1 MKPWYTLLFLGV
13 VLGALALIGA
23 VMPESGVKLGALE
36 LDFPDPRT
44 LLHPAQEEKVDISD
58 IIALEVDSLTEEA
71 VDTLVVDTPKVPIK
85 VMIAYPNDDPGMLRP
100 ALAALNNAS
109 KGARPVRVLH
119 YGDSQLEGD
128 RITSYLRNK
137 FQLRW
142 GGGGTGLVPILD
154 VGPSF
159 SVDREPSENWKRYS
173 VMERQKP
180 ALGHERFG
188 ALWSFCRY
196 TPATVDSL
204 IVDSVVSEGSILFRK
219 VKRAY
224 GRSQQYSRCHVFFG
238 HNRRPLTLELS
249 VDGGIPESREYE
261 ASNALRIA
269 DFNLG
274 TPSSVKLTFKGA
286 DSPEVY
292 GVSFES
298 ANGVA
303 VDNIAARGAGG
314 TELRKI
320 DKGLL
325 SAMYGALDVKLL
337 ILQYG
342 GNAIPYIG
350 SADDAEQ
357 YGSWVGSQITALKK
371 LCPDAPVLFIGPSDM
386 SVKEG
391 TTWVTRPW
399 VEETNAALKKHAL
412 ANGAA
417 FFDLYTAMGGRNSMV
432 SWVEA
437 DPPLAAPD
445 YTHFSP
451 QGASK
456 MAELFCTALFNDLQG
471 LAKTDVKN
479 VE

>member
-1 MKPWYTLLFLGV
+1 MKPWQTLLFLAA
-13 VLGALALIGA
+13 VLGALALIGLT
-23 VMPESGVKLGALE
+23 MPAEGISIGTLQME
-36 LDFPDPRT
+36 FPEPRT
-44 LLHPAQEEKVDISD
+44 VLHMPDEGKVDISD
-58 IIALEVDSLTEEA
+58 IIALEVDSLNSA
-71 VDTLVVDTPKVPIK
+71 QVDTLVSDTPRVPVKVA
-85 VMIAYPNDDPGMLRP
+85 IAYPNDDPGMLRP
-100 ALAALNNAS
+100 ALAALNGAT

-128 RITSYLRNK
+128 RVTSYLRNK

-142 GGGGTGLVPILD
+142 GGGGTGLVPIID

-159 SVDREPSENWKRYS
+159 SVDREPSDNWIRYS

-180 ALGHERFG
+180 PLGHERFG

-196 TPATVDSL
+196 TPPLADSL
-204 IVDSVVSEGSILFRK
+204 IVDSAVKEGTIIFRK

-224 GRSQQYSRCHVFFG
+224 GRSQQYSHCRVFFG

-249 VDGGIPESREYE
+249 VDGGVPGSKEYE
-261 ASNALRIA
+261 ASSALHIT
-269 DFNLG
+269 DFELG
-274 TPSSVKLTFKGA
+274 SPSSVKLTFKGA

-292 GVSFES
+292 GISFES
-298 ANGVA
+298 ANGVV

-314 TELRKI
+314 TELRRL

-325 SAMYGALDVKLL
+325 GAMYDALNVKLL
-337 ILQYG
+337 VLQYG
-342 GNAIPYIG
+342 GNAIPHIE
-350 SADDAEQ
+350 SAEEADE
-357 YGSWVGSQITALKK
+357 YGSWLGSQIVTLKK
-371 LCPDAPVLFIGPSDM
+371 LCPDAPVILIGPSDM
-386 SVKEG
+386 SIKEG

-399 VEETNAALKKHAL
+399 VEETNMALKKHAL

-417 FFDLYTAMGGRNSMV
+417 YFDLYTAMGGRNSMV
-432 SWVEA
+432 SWVET

-471 LAKTDVKN
+471 LTKTETKN

>member
-1 MKPWYTLLFLGV
+1 MKAWQTVLFLCA
-13 VLGALALIGA
+13 VLCALALIGKA
-23 VMPESGVKLGALE
+23 MPKDGVQLGTLTVE
-36 LDFPDPRT
+36 FPD
-44 LLHPAQEEKVDISD
+44 LLATVDAPPEEKVDISA
-58 IIALEVDSLTEEA
+58 IIALEVDSLNSDRVDTLA
-71 VDTLVVDTPKVPIK
+71 VDTPRVP
-85 VMIAYPNDDPGMLRP
+85 VNVAIAYPNDDPGMLRP
-100 ALAALNNAS
+100 ALAALNNAG

-159 SVDREPSENWKRYS
+159 SVDREPSDNWKRYS

-180 ALGHERFG
+180 ALNHERFG

-196 TPATVDSL
+196 TAAVADSL
-204 IVDSVVSEGSILFRK
+204 IVDSAVSEGSILFRK

-224 GRSQQYSRCHVFFG
+224 GRSQQYSRCRVFFG
-238 HNRRPLTLELS
+238 NNRRPVTVELS
-249 VDGGIPESREYE
+249 VDGGVPESKEYG
-261 ASNALRIA
+261 SGTALRVA
-269 DFNLG
+269 DFGLG
-274 TPSSVKLTFKGA
+274 SPSSVKLTFKGA

-298 ANGVA
+298 ANGVV

-325 SAMYGALDVKLL
+325 RAMYDALDVKLL

-342 GNAIPYIG
+342 GNAIPHIANAEE
-350 SADDAEQ
+350 ADE
-357 YGSWVGSQITALKK
+357 YGSWVASQVIALKK
-371 LCPDAPVLFIGPSDM
+371 LCPGAPVLFIGPSDM
-386 SVKEG
+386 SIKDG
-391 TTWVTRPW
+391 TDWVTRPW
-399 VEETNAALKKHAL
+399 VEETNAALKRHML

-417 FFDLYTAMGGRNSMV
+417 YFDLYTAMGGRNSMV

-456 MAELFCTALFNDLQG
+456 MAELFCTALFNDLQA
-471 LAKTDVKN
+471 LSKPPATVAP
-479 VE
+479 

>member
-1 MKPWYTLLFLGV
+1 MKPGHTLLFLGA
-13 VLGALALIGA
+13 VLGALALIGLA
-23 VMPESGVKLGALE
+23 IPESGMRLGALE
-36 LDFPDPRT
+36 LDFPDPRG
-44 LLHPAQEEKVDISD
+44 LISSAQEKKVDISD
-58 IIALEVDSLTEEA
+58 IIALEVDSLTGG
-71 VDTLVVDTPKVPIK
+71 DTLVTDTPKVPIK
-85 VMIAYPNDDPGMLRP
+85 GMIAYPNDDPGMLRP
-100 ALAALNNAS
+100 ALAALNAAARGS
-109 KGARPVRVLH
+109 RPVHVLH

-128 RITSYLRNK
+128 RVTSYLRNK

-142 GGGGTGLVPILD
+142 GGGGTGLVPIID

-159 SVDREPSENWKRYS
+159 SIDREPSGNWKRYS
-173 VMERQKP
+173 VMERQRP
-180 ALGHERFG
+180 ALRHERFG
-188 ALWSFCRY
+188 ALWSFCRF
-196 TPATVDSL
+196 TPPVADSL
-204 IVDSVVSEGSILFRK
+204 IVDSLAQEGSIVFRK

-224 GRSQQYSRCHVFFG
+224 GRSQQYSRCRVFFG
-238 HNRRPLTLELS
+238 HQQRPVKLELS
-249 VDGGIPESREYE
+249 IDGGIPEFREFE
-261 ASNALRIA
+261 AGNALRIA

-274 TPSSVKLTFKGA
+274 SPTSVKLTFIGA

-298 ANGVA
+298 VNGVV

-325 SAMYGALDVKLL
+325 AAMYDALDVKLL

-342 GNAIPYIG
+342 GNAVPYIDG
-350 SADDAEQ
+350 PAAAEE
-357 YGSWVGSQITALKK
+357 YASWVGSQIVAIKK

-386 SVKEG
+386 SIKDG
-391 TTWVTRPW
+391 TTWTTRPF

-412 ANGAA
+412 LNGAA

-456 MAELFCTALFNDLQG
+456 MAELFCTALFNDLQAI
-471 LAKTDVKN
+471 AKTDAAHVD
-479 VE
+479 

>member
-1 MKPWYTLLFLGV
+1 MKPGTTLLFIGA

-23 VMPESGVKLGALE
+23 VMPANGVKLGSLE
-36 LDFPDPRT
+36 LAFPDPSV
-44 LLHPAQEEKVDISD
+44 LLSATPEEKVDISD
-58 IIALEVDSLTEEA
+58 IIALEVDSLTEDA
-71 VDTLVVDTPKVPIK
+71 ADTLAVDTPKVPIK
-85 VMIAYPNDDPGMLRP
+85 VAIVYPNDDPGMLRP

-173 VMERQKP
+173 VMERQRP

-196 TPATVDSL
+196 SPPVADSL
-204 IVDSVVSEGSILFRK
+204 IVDSVLGEGSILFRK

-224 GRSQQYSRCHVFFG
+224 GRSQQYSKCRVFFG
-238 HNRRPLTLELS
+238 HNRRALTLELS
-249 VDGGIPESREYE
+249 VDGGVPESKEYE
-261 ASNALRIA
+261 ASNVLRIA

-274 TPSSVKLTFKGA
+274 SPSSVKLTFKGA

-298 ANGVA
+298 ANGVV

-320 DKGLL
+320 DKALL
-325 SAMYGALDVKLL
+325 SAMYHALDVKLL

-342 GNAIPYIG
+342 GNAIPHIE
-350 SADDAEQ
+350 SAQEADE
-357 YGSWVGSQITALKK
+357 YGSWVGSQLIALKK

-386 SVKEG
+386 SIKEG
-391 TTWVTRPW
+391 TTWITRPW

-417 FFDLYTAMGGRNSMV
+417 YFDLYTAMGGRNSMV

-471 LAKTDVKN
+471 LAKTEMKN

>member
-1 MKPWYTLLFLGV
+1 MRPGYTLFFLGL
-13 VLGALALIGA
+13 VLGVLALIGKL
-23 VMPESGVKLGALE
+23 MPEGGMKLGALE
-36 LDFPDPRT
+36 LAFPDPST
-44 LLHPAQEEKVDISD
+44 LLFSAPEKKVDISD
-58 IIALEVDSLTEEA
+58 IIALKVDSLTDVA
-71 VDTLVVDTPKVPIK
+71 IDTLVVDTPKVPIK

-100 ALAALNNAS
+100 ALAALNAAS

-142 GGGGTGLVPILD
+142 GGGGTGLVPIID

-180 ALGHERFG
+180 VLDHERFG
-188 ALWSFCRY
+188 ALWSFCRF
-196 TPATVDSL
+196 TPPFSDSL
-204 IVDSVVSEGSILFRK
+204 IVDSVPSEGSILFRK

-224 GRSQQYSRCHVFFG
+224 GRSQQYSKCRVFFG
-238 HNRRPLTLELS
+238 HNRRALTLDLS
-249 VDGGIPESREYE
+249 VDGGVPESREFE
-261 ASNALRIA
+261 AGTALRIA

-274 TPSSVKLTFKGA
+274 SPSSVKLTFKGA

-298 ANGVA
+298 ANGVV

-325 SAMYGALDVKLL
+325 RSMYDALDVKML

-342 GNAIPYIG
+342 GNAIPHIE
-350 SADDAEQ
+350 SAEEADE
-357 YGSWVGSQITALKK
+357 YGSWLGSQIIALKK
-371 LCPDAPVLFIGPSDM
+371 LCPGAPVILIGPSDM
-386 SVKEG
+386 SVKDG
-391 TTWVTRPW
+391 TTWATRPW

-456 MAELFCTALFNDLQG
+456 MAEMFCTALFNDLHG
-471 LAKTDVKN
+471 LSKPSATVAP
-479 VE
+479 

>member
-1 MKPWYTLLFLGV
+1 MKPGYTLVFVGSV
-13 VLGALALIGA
+13 MGALALIGRA
-23 VMPESGVKLGALE
+23 MPKEGVKLGALTLE
-36 LDFPDPRT
+36 FPDPFAT
-44 LLHPAQEEKVDISD
+44 LYMAPEEKVDISA
-58 IIALEVDSLTEEA
+58 IIALEVDSLTEVTADTLA
-71 VDTLVVDTPKVPIK
+71 VDTQKVAIK
-85 VMIAYPNDDPGMLRP
+85 VAIAYPNDDPGMLRP

-142 GGGGTGLVPILD
+142 GGGGTGLVPIID

-180 ALGHERFG
+180 PLGHERFG

-196 TPATVDSL
+196 TRPVADSL
-204 IVDSVVSEGSILFRK
+204 IVDSLVEEGSITFRK

-224 GRSQQYSRCHVFFG
+224 GRSQQYSRCRVFFG
-238 HNRRPLTLELS
+238 HHRRPLTLELG
-249 VDGGIPESREYE
+249 VDGGVPETKEYK
-261 ASNALRIA
+261 ASNALQVA

-274 TPSSVKLTFKGA
+274 SPSSVKLTFTGA

-298 ANGVA
+298 ANGVV

-325 SAMYGALDVKLL
+325 KAMYDALDVKLL
-337 ILQYG
+337 VLQYG
-342 GNAIPYIG
+342 GNAIPHIAD
-350 SADDAEQ
+350 SAEADE
-357 YGSWVGSQITALKK
+357 YGSWLGSQIVALKK
-371 LCPDAPVLFIGPSDM
+371 LCPNAPVILIGPSDM
-386 SVKEG
+386 SIKEG
-391 TTWVTRPW
+391 TSWVTRPF
-399 VEETNAALKKHAL
+399 VEEVNTSLKKHAL
-412 ANGAA
+412 ANDAA
-417 FFDLYTAMGGRNSMV
+417 YFDLYTAMGGRNSMV

-471 LAKTDVKN
+471 LTSTEVKH

>member
-1 MKPWYTLLFLGV
+1 MKPWHTVLFLCA
-13 VLGALALIGA
+13 VLGSLALIGK
-23 VMPESGVKLGALE
+23 VMPEDGVELGELSLE
-36 LDFPDPRT
+36 FPDPLLT
-44 LLHPAQEEKVDISD
+44 LQAQKEKKVDISG
-58 IIALEVDSLTEEA
+58 IIALEVDSLNTVEA
-71 VDTLVVDTPKVPIK
+71 DTLVADTPHVP
-85 VMIAYPNDDPGMLRP
+85 VNVAIAYPNGDPGMLRP

-137 FQLRW
+137 FQLKW
-142 GGGGTGLVPILD
+142 GGGGTGLVPIID

-196 TPATVDSL
+196 TPAMADSL
-204 IVDSVVSEGSILFRK
+204 IVDSMVAEGSIVFRK

-224 GRSQQYSRCHVFFG
+224 GRSQQYSRCRVFFG
-238 HNRRPLTLELS
+238 HNKRPVTLELS
-249 VDGGIPESREYE
+249 VDGGVPESKEYE
-261 ASNALRIA
+261 ATTGLRIA
-269 DFNLG
+269 DFSLG
-274 TPSSVKLTFKGA
+274 SPSSVKLTFKGA

-298 ANGVA
+298 ANGVV

-314 TELRKI
+314 TELRKL

-325 SAMYGALDVKLL
+325 RTMYDALDVKLL

-342 GNAIPYIG
+342 GNAIPHIE
-350 SADDAEQ
+350 SAAEADE
-357 YGSWVGSQITALKK
+357 YGSWVASQIITLKK

-386 SVKEG
+386 SIKDG

-417 FFDLYTAMGGRNSMV
+417 YFDLYTAMGGRNSMV

-456 MAELFCTALFNDLQG
+456 MAELFCTALFNDLQA
-471 LAKTDVKN
+471 LAKTEAKH

>member
-1 MKPWYTLLFLGV
+1 MKPWYTLLFLGM
-13 VLGALALIGA
+13 VLCALALIGVA
-23 VMPESGVKLGALE
+23 MPEEGLKLAGMDLA
-36 LDFPDPRT
+36 FPDPRV
-44 LLHPAQEEKVDISD
+44 LMYSVPEEKVDISD
-58 IIALEVDSLTEEA
+58 IIALEVDSAMEDSVEA
-71 VDTLVVDTPKVPIK
+71 LAVDTPKVPIK
-85 VMIAYPNDDPGMLRP
+85 VMIVYPNDDPGMLRP
-100 ALAALNNAS
+100 ALAALNNAT

-137 FQLRW
+137 FQLKW
-142 GGGGTGLVPILD
+142 GGGGTGLVPIID

-196 TPATVDSL
+196 TPAIVDSL
-204 IVDSVVSEGSILFRK
+204 IVDSVAGEGSIVFRK
-219 VKRAY
+219 VRRAY
-224 GRSQQYSRCHVFFG
+224 GRSQQYSRCRVFFG
-238 HNRRPLTLELS
+238 HNKRPVTLELS
-249 VDGGIPESREYE
+249 VDGGVPESKEYE
-261 ASNALRIA
+261 ASNTLRIA

-274 TPSSVKLTFKGA
+274 SPSSVKLTFKGA

-298 ANGVA
+298 ANGVV

-325 SAMYGALDVKLL
+325 RAMYDALDVKLL

-342 GNAIPYIG
+342 GNAIPHIEDAE
-350 SADDAEQ
+350 SADD
-357 YGSWVGSQITALKK
+357 YGSWLGSQIIAMKK
-371 LCPDAPVLFIGPSDM
+371 LCPSAPVILIGPSDM
-386 SVKEG
+386 SIKEG

-399 VEETNAALKKHAL
+399 VEEVNAALKKHAL

-417 FFDLYTAMGGRNSMV
+417 YFDLYTAMGGRNSMV

-471 LAKTDVKN
+471 LAKTEEKH

>member
-1 MKPWYTLLFLGV
+1 MKPWQTLLFV
-13 VLGALALIGA
+13 CAALGALALIGKA
-23 VMPESGVKLGALE
+23 MPREGLKIGSLTLA
-36 LDFPDPRT
+36 FPDP
-44 LLHPAQEEKVDISD
+44 LLALYMPPVEKVDISD
-58 IIALEVDSLTEEA
+58 IIALEVDSLGTVEA
-71 VDTLVVDTPKVPIK
+71 DTLVIDPPHVP
-85 VMIAYPNDDPGMLRP
+85 VNVALAYPNNDPGMLRP
-100 ALAALNNAS
+100 ALDALNNAVN
-109 KGARPVRVLH
+109 GPRPVRVLH

-137 FQLRW
+137 FQLKW
-142 GGGGTGLVPILD
+142 GGGGTGLVPIID

-188 ALWSFCRY
+188 ALWSFCRF
-196 TPATVDSL
+196 TPPMDDSL
-204 IVDSVVSEGSILFRK
+204 IVDTAVNAGSIVFRK

-224 GRSQQYSRCHVFFG
+224 GRSQQYSRCRVFFG
-238 HNRRPLTLELS
+238 HNKRPVTLELS
-249 VDGGIPESREYE
+249 VDEGIPESKDYA
-261 ASNALRIA
+261 ASTGLRIA
-269 DFNLG
+269 DFSLG
-274 TPSSVKLTFKGA
+274 SPSSVKLTFTGA

-298 ANGVA
+298 ANGVV
-303 VDNIAARGAGG
+303 VDNIAARGASG
-314 TELRKI
+314 TELRRI
-320 DKGLL
+320 DKNLL
-325 SAMYGALDVKLL
+325 RGMYDALDVKLL

-342 GNAIPYIG
+342 GNAIPHIEDAAA
-350 SADDAEQ
+350 ADE
-357 YGSWVGSQITALKK
+357 YGSWLGSQIAAMQK
-371 LCPDAPVLFIGPSDM
+371 LCPGAPVLFIGPSDM
-386 SVKEG
+386 SIKEG

-399 VEETNAALKKHAL
+399 VEEVNAALKKHAL

-417 FFDLYTAMGGRNSMV
+417 YFDLYTAMGGRNSMV

-456 MAELFCTALFNDLQG
+456 MAELFCTALFNDLQA
-471 LAKTDVKN
+471 LAKTDVKH

>member
-1 MKPWYTLLFLGV
+1 MKPSRTLLFLLAVIGV
-13 VLGALALIGA
+13 LALIGRA
-23 VMPESGVKLGALE
+23 MPEGGLRLGTLTLE
-36 LDFPDPRT
+36 FPDPRGM
-44 LLHPAQEEKVDISD
+44 LLMAQEKKVDISD
-58 IIALEVDSLTEEA
+58 IIALEVDSLNADRVDTLA
-71 VDTLVVDTPKVPIK
+71 VDTPRVP
-85 VMIAYPNDDPGMLRP
+85 VNVALAYPNDDPGMLLP

-109 KGARPVRVLH
+109 KGTRPVRVLH

-128 RITSYLRNK
+128 RVTSYLRNK

-159 SVDREPSENWKRYS
+159 SVDREPSENWRRYS

-180 ALGHERFG
+180 ALTHERFG

-196 TPATVDSL
+196 TPAVADSL
-204 IVDSVVSEGSILFRK
+204 IVDSVAQEGSILFRK

-224 GRSQQYSRCHVFFG
+224 GRSQQYSRCRVFFG
-238 HNRRPLTLELS
+238 HNRRPITLELS
-249 VDGGIPESREYE
+249 VDGGVPESKEYE
-261 ASNALRIA
+261 AGNTLRIA
-269 DFNLG
+269 DFTLG
-274 TPSSVKLTFKGA
+274 SPSSVQLTFKGA

-298 ANGVA
+298 ANGVV

-325 SAMYGALDVKLL
+325 RTMYDALDVKLL

-342 GNAIPYIG
+342 GNAIPHIE
-350 SADDAEQ
+350 SAAEADE
-357 YGSWVGSQITALKK
+357 YGSWVASQIITLKK

-386 SVKEG
+386 SIKDG

-417 FFDLYTAMGGRNSMV
+417 YFDLYTAMGGRNSMV

-456 MAELFCTALFNDLQG
+456 MAELFCTALFNDLQS
-471 LAKTDVKN
+471 LAKTEAKH

>member
-1 MKPWYTLLFLGV
+1 MKAWQTVLFLCT
-13 VLGALALIGA
+13 VLGALALIGKA
-23 VMPESGVKLGALE
+23 MPREGVQLGVLTLE
-36 LDFPDPRT
+36 FPDVLAAMEAPVV
-44 LLHPAQEEKVDISD
+44 EKVDISD
-58 IIALEVDSLTEEA
+58 IIALETDSLNSTRVDTLA
-71 VDTLVVDTPKVPIK
+71 VDTPRVPVKVAL
-85 VMIAYPNDDPGMLRP
+85 AYPNDDPGMLRP
-100 ALAALNNAS
+100 ALAALSNAA

-128 RITSYLRNK
+128 RITSYLRNR
-137 FQLRW
+137 FQSRW

-159 SVDREPSENWKRYS
+159 SVDREPSDNWKRYS

-180 ALGHERFG
+180 AVTHGRFG

-196 TPATVDSL
+196 TPAVADSL
-204 IVDSVVSEGSILFRK
+204 IVDSLASEGRILFRK

-224 GRSQQYSRCHVFFG
+224 GRSQLYSRCRVFFG
-238 HNRRPLTLELS
+238 HNRRPVTLELS
-249 VDGGIPESREYE
+249 VDGGIPESREFE
-261 ASNALRIA
+261 AGTALRIA
-269 DFNLG
+269 DFDLG
-274 TPSSVKLTFKGA
+274 SPSSVELTFRGP

-298 ANGVA
+298 ANGVV

-325 SAMYGALDVKLL
+325 RAMYDALDVELL

-342 GNAIPYIG
+342 GNAIPHIANAQE
-350 SADDAEQ
+350 ADEYA
-357 YGSWVGSQITALKK
+357 SWVASQILVLKK
-371 LCPDAPVLFIGPSDM
+371 LCPGAPVLFIGPSDM
-386 SVKEG
+386 STKEG
-391 TTWVTRPW
+391 TGWVTRPW

-417 FFDLYTAMGGRNSMV
+417 YFDLYTAMGGRNSMV

-456 MAELFCTALFNDLQG
+456 MAELFCTALFNDLQA
-471 LAKTDVKN
+471 LNKAPAT
-479 VE
+479 VEP

>member
-1 MKPWYTLLFLGV
+1 MKPWQTLLFLCAA
-13 VLGALALIGA
+13 LGALALIGR
-23 VMPESGVKLGALE
+23 VMPREGVKIGGLTFE
-36 LDFPDPRT
+36 FPDP
-44 LLHPAQEEKVDISD
+44 LLALYVPLEEKVDISA
-58 IIALEVDSLTEEA
+58 IIALEVDSLNTA
-71 VDTLVVDTPKVPIK
+71 AADTLVTDTPRVP
-85 VMIAYPNDDPGMLRP
+85 VNVAIAYPNDDPGMLQP
-100 ALAALNNAS
+100 ALAALNNAT

-137 FQLRW
+137 FQLKW
-142 GGGGTGLVPILD
+142 GGGGTGLVPIID

-159 SVDREPSENWKRYS
+159 SVDREPSDNWKRYS

-180 ALGHERFG
+180 ALGHERYG

-196 TPATVDSL
+196 TPAMADTL
-204 IVDSVVSEGSILFRK
+204 IVDSVLSEGSILFRK

-224 GRSQQYSRCHVFFG
+224 GRSQQYSKCRVFFG
-238 HNRRPLTLELS
+238 HNKRPVTLEVSIDGS
-249 VDGGIPESREYE
+249 VPESKEYE
-261 ASNALRIA
+261 ASNGLRIA
-269 DFNLG
+269 DFSLG
-274 TPSSVKLTFKGA
+274 SPSSVKLTFKGA

-298 ANGVA
+298 ANGV
-303 VDNIAARGAGG
+303 VLDNIAARGAGG

-325 SAMYGALDVKLL
+325 RVMYDALDVKLL

-342 GNAIPYIG
+342 GNAIPHIEDAA
-350 SADDAEQ
+350 SADE
-357 YGSWVGSQITALKK
+357 YGSWLGSQIIAMKK
-371 LCPDAPVLFIGPSDM
+371 LCPGAPVILIGPSDM
-386 SVKEG
+386 SIKEG
-391 TTWVTRPW
+391 TAWITRPF
-399 VEETNAALKKHAL
+399 VEEVNAALKKHAL

-417 FFDLYTAMGGRNSMV
+417 YFDLYTAMGGRNSMV

-471 LAKTDVKN
+471 LAKAQEKH

>member
-1 MKPWYTLLFLGV
+1 MKPWHTVLFLCA
-13 VLGALALIGA
+13 VLGSLALIGK
-23 VMPESGVKLGALE
+23 VMPENGVELGE
-36 LDFPDPRT
+36 LSLKFPDPLFT
-44 LLHPAQEEKVDISD
+44 LDAPKGKKVDISD
-58 IIALEVDSLTEEA
+58 IIALEVDSLNTA
-71 VDTLVVDTPKVPIK
+71 GADTLVTDTPRVP
-85 VMIAYPNDDPGMLRP
+85 VNVAIAYPNDDPGMLRP
-100 ALAALNNAS
+100 ALAALNNAA
-109 KGARPVRVLH
+109 KGARPVRVMH

-137 FQLRW
+137 FQLKW
-142 GGGGTGLVPILD
+142 GGGGTGLLPIID

-159 SVDREPSENWKRYS
+159 SVDREPSGNWKRYS

-196 TPATVDSL
+196 TPAVVDSL
-204 IVDSVVSEGSILFRK
+204 ITDSVVSEGSIIFRK

-224 GRSQQYSRCHVFFG
+224 GRSQQYSRCRVFFG
-238 HNRRPLTLELS
+238 HNKRPVTLQLS
-249 VDGGIPESREYE
+249 VDGGIPESKEYE
-261 ASNALRIA
+261 ASTGLRIA
-269 DFNLG
+269 DFSLG
-274 TPSSVKLTFKGA
+274 SPSSIKLTFKGA

-298 ANGVA
+298 ANGVV

-314 TELRKI
+314 TEMRKVE
-320 DKGLL
+320 KGLL
-325 SAMYGALDVKLL
+325 RGMYDALDVKLL

-342 GNAIPYIG
+342 GNAIPHIADAQA
-350 SADDAEQ
+350 ADD
-357 YGSWVGSQITALKK
+357 YGSWLGSQIVTWKK
-371 LCPDAPVLFIGPSDM
+371 LCPGAPVMLIGPSDM
-386 SVKEG
+386 SIKEG

-399 VEETNAALKKHAL
+399 VEEVNAALKKHAL

-417 FFDLYTAMGGRNSMV
+417 YFDLYTAMGGRNSMV

-451 QGASK
+451 HGASK

-471 LAKTDVKN
+471 LATTEVKH

>member
-1 MKPWYTLLFLGV
+1 MKPWQTVLFLCA
-13 VLGALALIGA
+13 VLAVLMLIGK
-23 VMPESGVKLGALE
+23 VMPQAGLRIGAITLE
-36 LDFPDPRT
+36 FPDP
-44 LLHPAQEEKVDISD
+44 LASLHTTPEPKVDISD
-58 IIALEVDSLTEEA
+58 IIAMPVDSLNTIA
-71 VDTLVVDTPKVPIK
+71 VDTLAEDAPHVPVKVAL
-85 VMIAYPNDDPGMLRP
+85 AYPNDDPGMLRP
-100 ALAALNNAS
+100 ALNALNGAAN
-109 KGARPVRVLH
+109 GARPVRVLH

-128 RITSYLRNK
+128 RVTSYLRNK

-142 GGGGTGLVPILD
+142 GGGGMGLVPIID

-159 SVDREPSENWKRYS
+159 SIDREPGENWRRYS
-173 VMERQKP
+173 VMERNRI
-180 ALGHERFG
+180 GHERYG
-188 ALWSFCRY
+188 ALWAFCRY
-196 TPATVDSL
+196 SPPCADTL
-204 IVDSVVSEGSILFRK
+204 IVDSVPAEGHITFRK

-224 GRSQQYSRCHVFFG
+224 GRSQQYSRCRVFFG
-238 HNRRPLTLELS
+238 HQRRAVRLELS
-249 VDGGIPESREYE
+249 VDGGEPEARTFE
-261 ASNALRIA
+261 AGDALTIA
-269 DFNLG
+269 DFQLG
-274 TPSSVKLTFKGA
+274 SPSSVSLTFKGP

-298 ANGVA
+298 TSGVI

-325 SAMYGALDVKLL
+325 KAMYDALDVKLL

-342 GNAIPYIG
+342 GNAIPHI
-350 SADDAEQ
+350 ADSTEADE
-357 YGSWVGSQITALKK
+357 YGSWVGSQIVALKK
-371 LCPDAPVLFIGPSDM
+371 LCPGAPVILIGPSDM
-386 SVKEG
+386 SIKEG
-391 TTWVTRPW
+391 TGWVTRPF
-399 VEETNAALKKHAL
+399 VAETNAALKKYAL

-417 FFDLYTAMGGRNSMV
+417 YFDLYAAMGGRNSMV

-456 MAELFCTALFNDLQG
+456 MAELFCTALFTDLQG
-471 LAKTDVKN
+471 LSKTDAAH